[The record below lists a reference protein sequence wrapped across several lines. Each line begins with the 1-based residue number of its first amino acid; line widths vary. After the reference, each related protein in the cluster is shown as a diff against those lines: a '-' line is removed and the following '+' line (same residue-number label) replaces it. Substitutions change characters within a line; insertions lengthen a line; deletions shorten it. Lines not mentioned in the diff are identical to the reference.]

1 MKKKWNYNS
10 CQEEAKKFKSKM
22 EWIKKSKGS
31 YEVSRLNGWIAQFT
45 THMVKEISP
54 TKICNECHIEKK
66 RSHFNKDYAVTNGLR
81 SRCKDCQAIQNAK
94 YRKIQD
100 KHLKK
105 IYMKEYA
112 IKNRDAINERERN
125 YRKQNPEKIR
135 ARAREENRKKFL
147 KLEYKL
153 AHNLRSRLNTAL
165 KRSYKKGS
173 AVGLLGSSIEE
184 LKKYLESKFD
194 KNMSWANWG
203 VHGWHIDHIKPLSS
217 FDLQNLEDLKKACHY
232 TNLQP
237 LWASDNLKK
246 YNKVGV

>member
-45 THMVKEISP
+45 THMVKEINP
-54 TKICNECHIEKK
+54 TKIC
-66 RSHFNKDYAVTNGLR
+66 
-81 SRCKDCQAIQNAK
+81 
-94 YRKIQD
+94 
-100 KHLKK
+100 
-105 IYMKEYA
+105 
-112 IKNRDAINERERN
+112 
-125 YRKQNPEKIR
+125 
-135 ARAREENRKKFL
+135 
-147 KLEYKL
+147 
-153 AHNLRSRLNTAL
+153 
-165 KRSYKKGS
+165 
-173 AVGLLGSSIEE
+173 
-184 LKKYLESKFD
+184 
-194 KNMSWANWG
+194 
-203 VHGWHIDHIKPLSS
+203 IDHIKPLSS